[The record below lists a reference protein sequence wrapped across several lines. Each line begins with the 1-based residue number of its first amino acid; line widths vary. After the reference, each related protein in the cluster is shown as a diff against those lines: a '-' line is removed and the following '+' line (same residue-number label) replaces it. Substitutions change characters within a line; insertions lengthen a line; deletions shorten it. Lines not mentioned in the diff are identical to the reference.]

1 MKRVIISRKLSCI
14 VSKTIVLAL
23 MLGMSVTGCLET
35 TKEIPITLTASASA
49 LHFPFNG
56 EEQTITIDSNTNS
69 WRLDCDASWVSF
81 SPSSGSK
88 KGTVTVRASSNSATE
103 NLSATITITGTGILT
118 PRTIPVSIG
127 AAPLLTITPPSLSFA
142 ASDTPKQLT
151 VASNTSWNVSNST
164 AWLTVAPMSGANN
177 GTLTVT
183 ATVNTSTEQRTATV
197 SVSNPD
203 LTQPRTVNVTQ
214 SGVNPVLQVSPTTL
228 SFAATDSPKTFTV
241 SSNINWSVSFSG
253 ASWLT
258 VAPMSGNGDGTVT
271 VIPAANTATA
281 GRNVNL
287 TVSGAGV
294 SSQTVSVS
302 QSGTAPSITIDMVLV
317 SGGSFTMGCT
327 SEQGSDCDSNERE
340 RPSHSVTLS
349 TFYIGKYEVT
359 EGQWKAVM
367 GDNPSYYPKGD
378 NYPVENVRWN
388 DIVGTSGATTVING
402 ITYYANGF
410 IYKLNQMT
418 GKQYRLPTEAEWEYA
433 ARGRRSNGNK
443 YSGSNTVGDVA
454 WYSSNSGSSK
464 HPVGTKA
471 ANELGIYD
479 MSGNVYE
486 WCSDWFSSSYYNSSP
501 QNNPL
506 GPSTGSLRVGRG
518 GSWYSSASSVRVSF
532 RNYWVPGDRYDL
544 LGFRL
549 ASSSN

>member
-1 MKRVIISRKLSCI
+1 MKLLRI
-14 VSKTIVLAL
+14 VSKVILMAL
-23 MLGMSVTGCLET
+23 MLVLSSTGCLET
-35 TKEIPITLTASASA
+35 TKEIPITLSASASA

-56 EEQTITIDSNTNS
+56 EEQTITIDSNTNA
-69 WRLDCDASWVSF
+69 WRLDCDASWVTF

-127 AAPLLTITPPSLSFA
+127 AAPLLTVTPPTLSFS

-164 AWLTVAPMSGANN
+164 AWLTVTPMSGANN

-183 ATVNTSTEQRTATV
+183 AAANTSTEQRTATV

-203 LTQPRTVNVTQ
+203 LTQPRTVSVT
-214 SGVNPVLQVSPTTL
+214 
-228 SFAATDSPKTFTV
+228 
-241 SSNINWSVSFSG
+241 
-253 ASWLT
+253 
-258 VAPMSGNGDGTVT
+258 
-271 VIPAANTATA
+271 
-281 GRNVNL
+281 
-287 TVSGAGV
+287 
-294 SSQTVSVS
+294 
-302 QSGTAPSITIDMVLV
+302 QSGTAPSITIDMVQV
-317 SGGSFTMGCT
+317 SGGTFTMGCT
-327 SEQGSDCDSNERE
+327 SEQGSDCDSDE

-359 EGQWKAVM
+359 EGQWTAVM
-367 GDNPSYYPKGD
+367 GTNPSSNKRGD
-378 NYPVENVRWN
+378 NYPVEYVSWN
-388 DIVGTSGATTVING
+388 DIVGTSGASTVING

-410 IYKLNQMT
+410 IYRLNQMT
-418 GKQYRLPTEAEWEYA
+418 GKQYRLPTEAEWEFA
-433 ARGRRSNGNK
+433 ARGRRSSGNK
-443 YSGSNTVGDVA
+443 YSGSNTIGDVA

-479 MSGNVYE
+479 MSGNVWE
-486 WCSDWFSSSYYNSSP
+486 WCSDWFSLSYYNSSP
-501 QNNPL
+501 QNNPT
-506 GPSTGSLRVGRG
+506 GPSTGSNRVDRG
-518 GSWYSSASSVRVSF
+518 GSWLSSASYARVSY
-532 RNYWVPGDRYDL
+532 RSLNSPDGRL
-544 LGFRL
+544 SNLGFRL